1 MNHLPCRG
9 RQGTG
14 VNTLPHLG
22 MGGANVRMRERTYK
36 LKRMGH
42 VCEHPPTLKGAG
54 HMHEY
59 SPTLRGGAIA

>member
-9 RQGTG
+9 RQGTC

-22 MGGANVRMRERTYK
+22 TGGANVRMRERTSK

-42 VCEHPPTLKGAG
+42 MCEHPPTLKGAG